1 MPCKDYSKIRR
12 GSKTRIAKQRESHI
26 IFALDMID
34 ICIKISDTDEPDINT
49 IKSELKK
56 IRKELCKL

>member
-1 MPCKDYSKIRR
+1 MPCKDHSKIPL
-12 GSKTRIAKQRESHI
+12 GNKTRIAKQRESHI

-34 ICIKISDTDEPDINT
+34 TCIKISDTDEPDINT